1 MGARLYVAGLGR
13 FLSVDPVEGGNDN
26 AYVYVNDPVNGF
38 DLDGNWGWFNNI
50 RKGVQKAA
58 GWAWK
63 NRNGIMAVAGVAA
76 CVLASAGVC
85 LGVAVAGAA
94 ISAGVAAHK
103 EYRKSKSIG
112 RAIGAGIIAGGRD
125 FAINAIA
132 GKIAGAKYVARYFG
146 TVKKTGVTRYYRSFA
161 KAVKKLLSGNGHIDK
176 LAQVQQ
182 VMHIKDGDGNLYETN
197 YTQ

>member
-1 MGARLYVAGLGR
+1 M
-13 FLSVDPVEGGNDN
+13 
-26 AYVYVNDPVNGF
+26 
-38 DLDGNWGWFNNI
+38 
-50 RKGVQKAA
+50 
-58 GWAWK
+58 
-63 NRNGIMAVAGVAA
+63 
-76 CVLASAGVC
+76 C

-161 KAVKKLLSGNGHIDK
+161 KAVKKAPVRQRAYRQIGAGTASYAYQRWGW
-176 LAQVQQ
+176 
-182 VMHIKDGDGNLYETN
+182 
-197 YTQ
+197 